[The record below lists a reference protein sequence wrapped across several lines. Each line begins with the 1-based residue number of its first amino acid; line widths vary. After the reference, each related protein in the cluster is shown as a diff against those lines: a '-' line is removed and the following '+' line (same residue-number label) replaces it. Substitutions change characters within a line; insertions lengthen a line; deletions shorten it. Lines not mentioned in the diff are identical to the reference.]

1 MPDDKK
7 KKLLKTAKSLMED
20 EGLADA
26 LSQTIEGQRGHL
38 GFLLSTLKKRHK
50 TFNPYVLKGMSVY
63 REPSAIDKKTAE
75 LAAVSAA
82 TALRC
87 EHCLDAHMGR
97 AVEEGATMEEILDV
111 MLISAAICESSTLSV
126 AFRKFKQFEGRSKK
140 ASGPV

>member
-1 MPDDKK
+1 MPKK
-7 KKLLKTAKSLMED
+7 KKMNLVKQAKSLMED

-26 LSQTIEGQRGHL
+26 LSESIEEQRGHL

-63 REPSAIDKKTAE
+63 REPSAIDKKTVE

-97 AVEEGATMEEILDV
+97 AVEEGASMEEILDV

-140 ASGPV
+140 TPGPV

>member
-1 MPDDKK
+1 MAGKNKK
-7 KKLLKTAKSLMED
+7 NLIKEAKSLMDD

-26 LSQTIEGQRGHL
+26 LSQTIEEQRGHL

-97 AVEEGATMEEILDV
+97 AVEEGASMEEILDV

-126 AFRKFKQFEGRSKK
+126 AFRKFKQFEGRPKK
-140 ASGPV
+140 TPGSV

>member
-1 MPDDKK
+1 MAGKNKK
-7 KKLLKTAKSLMED
+7 NLIKEAKSLMDD

-26 LSQTIEGQRGHL
+26 LSQTIEEQRGHL

-63 REPSAIDKKTAE
+63 REPSTIDTKTAE

-97 AVEEGATMEEILDV
+97 AVEEGARMEEILDV

-140 ASGPV
+140 TPGPV

>member
-1 MPDDKK
+1 MPKIKK
-7 KKLLKTAKSLMED
+7 MNLVKQAKSLMED

-26 LSQTIEGQRGHL
+26 LSQTIEEQRGHL

-63 REPSAIDKKTAE
+63 REPSTIDTKTAE

-87 EHCLDAHMGR
+87 EHCLDAHMAR

-126 AFRKFKQFEGRSKK
+126 AFRKFKKFEGRSKK